1 MPKEQ
6 NLAVPSTSVVVAP
19 GARGTVI
26 NVASDR
32 TRGYQVFL
40 KRLGI
45 AIDPVSN
52 KAAATFRLLVNG
64 SPFYPFNNIT
74 SQVGDLTNPTPF
86 EPAVK
91 LGEHCTVEVSGEM
104 SSAAVGNTE
113 MAGTIQL
120 LLVPVEGL

>member
-6 NLAVPSTSVVVAP
+6 NLAVPSTSNVVAP
-19 GARGTVI
+19 GATGTVI
-26 NVASDR
+26 NVNSDR

-40 KRLGI
+40 KRMGI

-64 SPFYPFNNIT
+64 SPFFPFNNIT

-86 EPAVK
+86 EPPVK
-91 LGEHCTVEVSGEM
+91 LGEHCTVQIVGEM
-104 SSAAVGNTE
+104 SAAAVGNTE
-113 MAGTIQL
+113 MAGTLQL